1 MASKVVNDLS
11 LVEVCETQIE
21 DALLRRRML
30 RRSRCMSLSVLMLR
44 RPMVRRLKE

>member
-1 MASKVVNDLS
+1 MGSEVGNDLF

-21 DALLRRRML
+21 DVLLRRRML
-30 RRSRCMSLSVLMLR
+30 RKSRCMSLSVLMLR